1 MPSESQFLFANQLVP
16 WHGSRDLGPWYI
28 RQPQTF
34 PVLKRTPSFRCKW
47 ETREEEKIRPGV
59 QASAMEACLFH
70 WLFVGNRCLC
80 VYVNVNVCMC
90 VCIYI
95 CAYMF
100 VHVCVCVYIL
110 CLCMRMSVFLFV
122 CVCVCVR
129 SVCMHVASWYD
140 IESTVRGLQNLPKK
154 MLTSS
159 PTEFISICH
168 ITRVM
173 NHTYFYLP
181 PYRPS
186 RNRWVWRRCCWA
198 WEICIISG
206 GWILMCRFLFKSLD
220 METI

>member
-90 VCIYI
+90 VYIYL
-95 CAYMF
+95 C
-100 VHVCVCVYIL
+100 VHVCTCVCMCVYI
-110 CLCMRMSVFLFV
+110 MSVYAYV
-122 CVCVCVR
+122 CLSVCMCVCVR
-129 SVCMHVASWYD
+129 TFCLYACCIMIWYRVHSARSTKFAKKD
-140 IESTVRGLQNLPKK
+140 VDLIAYRIYLNLSYYTCYESHIFL
-154 MLTSS
+154 S
-159 PTEFISICH
+159 PTLS
-168 ITRVM
+168 T
-173 NHTYFYLP
+173 
-181 PYRPS
+181 
-186 RNRWVWRRCCWA
+186 
-198 WEICIISG
+198 
-206 GWILMCRFLFKSLD
+206 
-220 METI
+220 